1 MGGFS
6 YLGFIKMNIY
16 IINETSKENEI
27 DVCVFD
33 GQTYQYQPRYKA
45 IVLGKLKNKIKE
57 FVETQFTLNV

>member
-1 MGGFS
+1 
-6 YLGFIKMNIY
+6 MNIY

-27 DVCVFD
+27 AVCVFD